1 MCLAIL
7 QLMPVSCVHMT
18 DPALCLSQS
27 PDVSDVPARLPMLS
41 SGWLSATHYC
51 RKLFS
56 IANESVPKII
66 INNTIHLFFRL

>member
-18 DPALCLSQS
+18 DLALCLSQS

-41 SGWLSATHYC
+41 SGWLSATHYTAENC
-51 RKLFS
+51 S
-56 IANESVPKII
+56 Q
-66 INNTIHLFFRL
+66 